1 MPLSGRAEEQFL
13 EFKLV
18 GNLIA
23 VAVCWSVPLSLLI
36 SFPGQGGMGF
46 ARLGTTDKAKNA
58 CAIKVRSPPSSRAMA
73 RVVSCSPVCPQSC
86 QKEACMGISIRF
98 CEEHYEEFRSS
109 LKSGFGKGG
118 DDDKESEKITLQQQ
132 VALLKKQLQDSGQQ
146 PVEFVELSV
155 ARQRMQE
162 AVQRLIGGDEAA
174 EKDIEKWDKAI
185 RMNPEYQ
192 VHLSL
197 PYPLILVSRRSWRR
211 RRGSGRKIRRRKI
224 WNA

>member
-1 MPLSGRAEEQFL
+1 
-13 EFKLV
+13 
-18 GNLIA
+18 
-23 VAVCWSVPLSLLI
+23 
-36 SFPGQGGMGF
+36 
-46 ARLGTTDKAKNA
+46 
-58 CAIKVRSPPSSRAMA
+58 
-73 RVVSCSPVCPQSC
+73 
-86 QKEACMGISIRF
+86 MGISIRF

-109 LKSGFGKGG
+109 LKSGFGKG
-118 DDDKESEKITLQQQ
+118 DDDKESEKFTLQQQ

-192 VHLSL
+192 VECRDRFFSQHS
-197 PYPLILVSRRSWRR
+197 
-211 RRGSGRKIRRRKI
+211 IRVERARRKG
-224 WNA
+224 